1 MRVAQR
7 SACVIWRFSD
17 GKPGHEAQT
26 QGLINAL
33 AQRRQLQVHE
43 LSVHDYR
50 RGLLDLVQKR
60 FAPGTALPAPALL
73 IGAGHATHWP
83 LLAARR
89 ARGGRI
95 IVLMKPSLPRSWF
108 DLCIIPQH
116 DSVPAGDKVF
126 ITQGPL
132 NTLSTKTRTAGNTAD
147 ASQGLFLIGGPSSH
161 YAWSEPDMLQQIQ
174 QVVRATPSV
183 NWLLTTSRRTPATF
197 LAALQANPA
206 RNLELIPHSATAPGW
221 VARQLAQVAQVWVSE
236 DSMSMIFEALTAGAG
251 VGLLQVPAKRLS
263 RITRYSASLIDA
275 AYVTAFAAWQ
285 PGSLLPAPAQ
295 PFNEAQRC
303 ARWLDEQ
310 WLGPHA

>member
-50 RGLLDLVQKR
+50 RGLLDIVKKR

-95 IVLMKPSLPRSWF
+95 IVMMKPSLPRS
-108 DLCIIPQH
+108 
-116 DSVPAGDKVF
+116 
-126 ITQGPL
+126 
-132 NTLSTKTRTAGNTAD
+132 
-147 ASQGLFLIGGPSSH
+147 
-161 YAWSEPDMLQQIQ
+161 
-174 QVVRATPSV
+174 
-183 NWLLTTSRRTPATF
+183 
-197 LAALQANPA
+197 
-206 RNLELIPHSATAPGW
+206 
-221 VARQLAQVAQVWVSE
+221 
-236 DSMSMIFEALTAGAG
+236 
-251 VGLLQVPAKRLS
+251 
-263 RITRYSASLIDA
+263 
-275 AYVTAFAAWQ
+275 
-285 PGSLLPAPAQ
+285 
-295 PFNEAQRC
+295 
-303 ARWLDEQ
+303 
-310 WLGPHA
+310 